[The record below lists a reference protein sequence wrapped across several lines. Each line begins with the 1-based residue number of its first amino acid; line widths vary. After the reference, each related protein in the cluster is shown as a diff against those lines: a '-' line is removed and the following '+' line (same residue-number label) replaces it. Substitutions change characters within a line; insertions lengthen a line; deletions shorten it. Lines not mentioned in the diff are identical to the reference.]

1 MPVVRMH
8 MCFILKDSQYMKY
21 LKDLFAGGYWATKG
35 VFPLGKYLPKHFG
48 VQKHLSSLMYVFKY
62 INSMT
67 LR

>member
-1 MPVVRMH
+1 
-8 MCFILKDSQYMKY
+8 MKY

-48 VQKHLSSLMYVFKY
+48 VQKLLSSLMYLFKD